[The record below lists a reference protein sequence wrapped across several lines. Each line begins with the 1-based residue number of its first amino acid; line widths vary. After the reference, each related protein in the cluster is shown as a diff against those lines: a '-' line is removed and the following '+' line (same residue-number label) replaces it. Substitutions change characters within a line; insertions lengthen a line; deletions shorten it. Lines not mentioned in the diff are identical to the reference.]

1 MMMFATSLL
10 AGVFSILHS
19 SAFAQ
24 IVKVIWS
31 FDLGPTLWRQIRLEH
46 SANWILA
53 VSLAICNLGDSVKNI
68 PLYKHIANLAGNKK
82 LVLLLPTFNV
92 INGGSH
98 VGNKLAMQEFMIF
111 PVVYHNLKSL
121 IKKKCRQ
128 DLVREEWAS
137 YFKTRY
143 HLFCDC
149 LLDD

>member
-10 AGVFSILHS
+10 AGVFSILHL

-24 IVKVIWS
+24 IACNVSLLACWNPQVKVIWS
-31 FDLGPTLWRQIRLEH
+31 FDLGTTLWRQIRLEH
-46 SANWILA
+46 SSNWILA

-68 PLYKHIANLAGNKK
+68 PLYKHIANLAGNMK

-111 PVVYHNLKSL
+111 PVG
-121 IKKKCRQ
+121 
-128 DLVREEWAS
+128 AS
-137 YFKTRY
+137 GFKEAMKNG
-143 HLFCDC
+143 C
-149 LLDD
+149 